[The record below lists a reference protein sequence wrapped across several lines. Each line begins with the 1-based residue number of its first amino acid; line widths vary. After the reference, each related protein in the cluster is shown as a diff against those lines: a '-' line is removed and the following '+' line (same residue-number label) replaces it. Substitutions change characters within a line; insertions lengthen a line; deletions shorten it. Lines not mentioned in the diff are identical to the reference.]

1 MRRAVEEFYEFGE
14 FQLDVAERLLRRGDK
29 TVPLTVKAFETL
41 LALVRRA
48 GHLVEKDE
56 LMKQVWPDSFVQEVN
71 LARNIWTLR
80 KALGEDEGQH
90 RYIETVPKLGYRFV
104 APVADPPNEGVDVI
118 IQRKVKARILTES
131 SSDDLQSSLMTGP
144 SVGARSEIFVNKAH
158 AEGFLAPGVIA
169 VWLKRNGLTLLIG
182 AAALASIMVWV
193 STIVSRRQTPATA
206 EAIDS
211 IAVLPFLNAS
221 SDPDVDYLSDG
232 ITENIVNSLS
242 QIPGLR
248 VVPRTTMSH
257 YKGLQVQP
265 ELVGKELGVRAI
277 LLGRINKHGDDLSVQ
292 TELIDVARV
301 AQLWGEQFDRKMS
314 ELPSLQQ
321 EISQQLATSLRVK
334 LGGEET
340 TRLAKRTTAKPEAYH
355 AYLKGRYFW
364 NKRTAEGYQKGIE
377 YFRRAI
383 DIDPGYAAAYAGLAD
398 CYNLLSEYD
407 LLSPDE
413 TLPKAREAALKAL
426 ALDDTVAEAHTSM
439 AHILM
444 YYDWDWQ
451 KAQEEFRKAIELD
464 SNYSTAHQ
472 WYAEYLTGMGRF
484 DEAMPEMRRALELEP
499 TSIMLSLMIGW
510 VSLTA
515 RNYDA
520 AIEQYQRT
528 LEMDP
533 QYAQTHFALATAYR
547 LKGMYPE
554 SVAEFQKWA
563 ALTGKS
569 DLLETYLA
577 DVYAGWGKQR
587 EARKALRRLEER
599 SKHHYVPLG
608 YLAYIYASLGDEDR
622 AFQSLEKLCEE
633 RVGVLFLKTDPRLD
647 SLRSDPRFALLL
659 RHVKLAS

>member
-1 MRRAVEEFYEFGE
+1 MRRAVDEFYEFGE

>member
-1 MRRAVEEFYEFGE
+1 MRRAVDEFYEFGE

-29 TVPLTVKAFETL
+29 TVPLSLKAFDTL
-41 LALVRRA
+41 LVLVRRA

-221 SDPDVDYLSDG
+221 SDPDVDYVSDG
-232 ITENIVNSLS
+232 MTENIINSLS
-242 QIPGLR
+242 RIPGLR
-248 VVPRTTMSH
+248 VVPRATMFH

-659 RHVKLAS
+659 RRVKLAS